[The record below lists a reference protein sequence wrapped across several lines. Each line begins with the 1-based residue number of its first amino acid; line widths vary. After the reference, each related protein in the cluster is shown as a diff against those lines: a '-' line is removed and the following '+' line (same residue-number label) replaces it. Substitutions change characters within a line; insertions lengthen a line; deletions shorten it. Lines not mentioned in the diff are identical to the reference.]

1 MISSIRSKGLE
12 MKKIQTILIRFWRM
26 IIVRTDA
33 YILRNPYSRCKYVA
47 IERYE
52 ECVFRGELLSSTFES
67 LCREF
72 DIEIPSY
79 QNGMAAGAFCQ
90 WYMSLRLSWVT
101 TRSITVGKNTH
112 SFCEL
117 PAPPSHSLA
126 KDYIN
131 RDLESAKY
139 WAKYMLESKREFH
152 ENKIQTLQV
161 TRSRTTRPASKPE
174 PQRESAYQHQGR
186 SQIELAG
193 AIIDNSF

>member
-1 MISSIRSKGLE
+1 
-12 MKKIQTILIRFWRM
+12 M

-79 QNGMAAGAFCQ
+79 QNGMTAVAFCQ

-117 PAPPSHSLA
+117 PAPRSLSLA

-139 WAKYMLESKREFH
+139 WTKYLLESKRESPDKKVRH
-152 ENKIQTLQV
+152 MTALNQTVVNPVIPTAGPPRKNLAIDPETLANEARKNEETIEIKNKHFL
-161 TRSRTTRPASKPE
+161 
-174 PQRESAYQHQGR
+174 
-186 SQIELAG
+186 L
-193 AIIDNSF
+193 